1 MKDINWLWVLLLVVV
16 TVAVVGLVAST
27 LFAP

>member
-1 MKDINWLWVLLLVVV
+1 MKDINWLWVLLIAVVV
-16 TVAVVGLVAST
+16 FAVVGLVASI

>member
-1 MKDINWLWVLLLVVV
+1 MKDINWLWVLLIAVVIF
-16 TVAVVGLVAST
+16 AVVGLVASI